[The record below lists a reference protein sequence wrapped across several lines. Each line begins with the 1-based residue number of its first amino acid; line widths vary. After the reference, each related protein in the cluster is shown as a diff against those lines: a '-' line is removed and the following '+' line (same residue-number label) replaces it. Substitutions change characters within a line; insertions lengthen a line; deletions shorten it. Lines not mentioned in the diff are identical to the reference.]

1 MFKIFRRLPP
11 IHTAA
16 AILFLFVQIASILYL
31 QYITRDIVNYGIMK
45 GDLSYVWSKGLFML
59 CVSVGGLLGAVF
71 NTLIFSYLSYKLG
84 GQLRSEI
91 YSKAMQFS
99 KHEFDQ
105 IGTSALI
112 TRNTNDVTQV
122 QTLVEMSLKFLIMA
136 PVILIGGIFMT
147 YLLSPTMAL
156 IFIATIPFL
165 IIVYFIIYRIANP
178 LYSKMQ
184 KLLDKLNLYFRE
196 GLTGARVIRAFGKDN
211 EEYDKY
217 KAINREYTKTAVTG
231 GTIMSFFVPFIT
243 LLISLATIGIT
254 WLGGKKIDNGT
265 MQIGDIM
272 ACVGYSAQILM
283 GFAMMTNIITIIP
296 GGQTSAKRIYEV
308 LDMPLSITDPA
319 TTDNTKGTSLVFE
332 HVDFR
337 YQGANRKTLQDI
349 SFAVKGGQTLSIIG
363 STGNGKTSLVNLISR
378 MYDVESGSV
387 SIGGTDVRKLSEE
400 KLHNIVSVVQQ
411 KSTLFFGTIRSNML
425 IAKPD
430 ATDDEIWKAL
440 DMAQASEFVRLLDNG
455 LDSVV
460 EKGGGNFSGGQK
472 QRLCIARALLKQ
484 AAIYVLDD
492 SFSALD
498 FKTDRAVRTSIKANL
513 KNSITVIVAQRI
525 STVMGADMIAVLDNG
540 RLAGLGTHDKLKEN
554 NAVYKEIIKSQ
565 LYNEEIAI

>member
-1 MFKIFRRLPP
+1 MFKIFKRLPP
-11 IHTAA
+11 IYTAA

-31 QYITRDIVNYGIMK
+31 PYITRDIVNYGIMK

-59 CVSVGGLLGAVF
+59 LISVGGVVGALF

-99 KHEFDQ
+99 KHEFDK

-136 PVILIGGIFMT
+136 PVMFIGGIFMT
-147 YLLSPTMAL
+147 YLLSPTLAL
-156 IFIATIPFL
+156 VFIAMIPFL
-165 IIVYFIIYRIANP
+165 IIVYIIIYRIANP

-217 KAINREYTKTAVTG
+217 KSVNNEYTKTAVKA

-243 LLISLATIGIT
+243 LLISLATIWIT
-254 WLGGKKIDNGT
+254 WLGGKGINNGT

-283 GFAMMTNIITIIP
+283 GFAMMTNIMTIIP
-296 GGQTSAKRIYEV
+296 RGQTSAKRIYEV
-308 LDMPLSITDPA
+308 LDMPLSITDSATPA
-319 TTDNTKGTSLVFE
+319 NLKGTSLVFE

-349 SFAVKGGQTLSIIG
+349 SFTVNGGQTLSIIG
-363 STGNGKTSLVNLISR
+363 STGDGKTSLVNLISR

-411 KSTLFFGTIRSNML
+411 KSTLFFGTIRSNLL

-440 DMAQASEFVRLLDNG
+440 DMAQASEFVRLLDKG
-455 LDSVV
+455 LDSAVD
-460 EKGGGNFSGGQK
+460 KGGGNFSGGQK

-513 KNSITVIVAQRI
+513 KNAITVIVAQRI

-540 RLAGLGTHDKLKEN
+540 RLTGLGTHDELKEN

-565 LYNEEIAI
+565 LYNEEMAI